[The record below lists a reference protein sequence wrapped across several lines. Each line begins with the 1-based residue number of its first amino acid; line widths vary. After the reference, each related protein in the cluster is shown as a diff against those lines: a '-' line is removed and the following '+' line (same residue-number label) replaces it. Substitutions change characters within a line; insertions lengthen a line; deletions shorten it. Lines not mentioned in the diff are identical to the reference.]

1 MNDCCAVAESLGI
14 MFQGSFCIQRRLFM
28 NDREFEEQL
37 QAMLQRNTAH
47 LSKQETVDAQ
57 IVDTIPQESASTE
70 KEVILYQTDDG
81 NINVSVFF
89 YNESFWLSQK
99 AMADLFGVDRTVIT
113 KHLSNIFSDKELD
126 KNSVCAI
133 FAHTASDGKKYNTQ
147 YYNLDAIISVGYRIN
162 SYKATKFRQWATKT
176 LREYMIK
183 GFVINDDMLKNGKS
197 FGKDY
202 FDELLERIK
211 EIRASERRFY
221 QKITDIY
228 AQCSYDYDPK
238 SETTRTFFQTVQNKL
253 LFAITGHTAP
263 EIIANRADSSKEH
276 MGMQTWK
283 NAPDGKILKSDVTVS
298 KNYLSQKELSGLND
312 IVNMYLDYAENQ
324 AKRNKLMSMN
334 DWITKLDSFL
344 NFNEYD
350 IMQNIGVISRKVADS
365 LAIKEYEK
373 YRIIQDDNYISDFDK
388 ATEKYL

>member
-1 MNDCCAVAESLGI
+1 MDD
-14 MFQGSFCIQRRLFM
+14 FK
-28 NDREFEEQL
+28 DQL
-37 QAMLQRNTAH
+37 QAMLLRNTSHTKEQSVAPTN
-47 LSKQETVDAQ
+47 SD
-57 IVDTIPQESASTE
+57 ESQVISPDSPA
-70 KEVILYQTDDG
+70 KEVVLYQTDDG
-81 NINVSVFF
+81 NVNVSVIY
-89 YNESFWLSQK
+89 YNESFWLTQK
-99 AMADLFGVDRTVIT
+99 AMGELFGVNSQAIT
-113 KHLSNIFSDKELD
+113 KHLRNIYEEGELSKEATCSKMEQVQIEGNREVKRNLD
-126 KNSVCAI
+126 
-133 FAHTASDGKKYNTQ
+133 F
-147 YYNLDAIISVGYRIN
+147 YNLDAIIAVGYRI
-162 SYKATKFRQWATKT
+162 SSMKATKFRQWATTT
-176 LREYMIK
+176 LKEYIIK
-183 GFVINDDMLKNGKS
+183 GFVLNDDMLKNGPK

-238 SETTRTFFQTVQNKL
+238 SETTRTFFKTVQNKL

-263 EIIANRADSSKEH
+263 EIIHDRADSTKDH

-298 KNYLSQKELSGLND
+298 KNYLSKEEISGLND

-344 NFNEYD
+344 QFNEYD
-350 IMQNIGVISRKVADS
+350 LMENLGIISREVANS

-373 YRIIQDDNYISDFDK
+373 YRVIQDDNYVSDFDK
-388 ATEKYL
+388 ATKKYLK

>member
-1 MNDCCAVAESLGI
+1 MPDGGRSYMDDFN
-14 MFQGSFCIQRRLFM
+14 
-28 NDREFEEQL
+28 NQL
-37 QAMLQRNTAH
+37 QAMLFRNTNH
-47 LSKQETVDAQ
+47 TEERPVVPSKSDEPQT
-57 IVDTIPQESASTE
+57 ISPDTPAR
-70 KEVILYQTDDG
+70 EVVLYQTDDG
-81 NINVSVFF
+81 NVNVSVI
-89 YNESFWLSQK
+89 YYDETFWLTQK
-99 AMADLFGVDRTVIT
+99 AMAELFGVNVPIIS
-113 KHLSNIFSDKELD
+113 KHLQNIYEDGELF
-126 KNSVCAI
+126 KNSTISKMETVRI
-133 FAHTASDGKKYNTQ
+133 EGTRQVKRTLD
-147 YYNLDAIISVGYRIN
+147 YYNLDAIIAVGYRVN
-162 SYKATKFRQWATKT
+162 SIKATKFRQWATAT
-176 LREYMIK
+176 LKEYMLK
-183 GFVINDDMLKNGKS
+183 GFVLNDDMLKNGPK

-202 FDELLERIK
+202 FDELLEKIK

-238 SETTRTFFQTVQNKL
+238 SEITRTFFKTVQNKL

-263 EIIANRADSSKEH
+263 EIIHDRADSTKEH

-298 KNYLSQKELSGLND
+298 KNYLSKEEMSGLND

-344 NFNEYD
+344 QFNEYD
-350 IMQNIGVISRKVADS
+350 LMENLGIVSREVADS

-373 YRIIQDDNYISDFDK
+373 YRVIQDNNYVSDFDE
-388 ATEKYL
+388 ATKKYLK

>member
-1 MNDCCAVAESLGI
+1 M
-14 MFQGSFCIQRRLFM
+14 LF
-28 NDREFEEQL
+28 
-37 QAMLQRNTAH
+37 RNTNH
-47 LSKQETVDAQ
+47 TEERPVVPSKSDEPQT
-57 IVDTIPQESASTE
+57 ISPDTPAR
-70 KEVILYQTDDG
+70 EVVLYQTDDG
-81 NINVSVFF
+81 NINVSVI
-89 YNESFWLSQK
+89 YYDETFWLTQK
-99 AMADLFGVDRTVIT
+99 AMAELFGVNVPIIS
-113 KHLSNIFSDKELD
+113 KHLQNIYEDGELF
-126 KNSVCAI
+126 KNSTISKMETVRI
-133 FAHTASDGKKYNTQ
+133 EGTRQVKRTLD
-147 YYNLDAIISVGYRIN
+147 YYNLDAIIAVGYRVN
-162 SYKATKFRQWATKT
+162 SIKATKFRQWATAT
-176 LREYMIK
+176 LKEYMLK
-183 GFVINDDMLKNGKS
+183 GFVLNDDMLKNGPK

-202 FDELLERIK
+202 FDELLEKIK

-238 SETTRTFFQTVQNKL
+238 SEITRTFFKTVQNKL

-263 EIIANRADSSKEH
+263 EIIHDRADSTKEH

-298 KNYLSQKELSGLND
+298 KNYLSKEEMSGLND

-344 NFNEYD
+344 QFNEYD
-350 IMQNIGVISRKVADS
+350 LMENLGIVSREVADS

-373 YRIIQDDNYISDFDK
+373 YRVIQDNNYVSDFDE
-388 ATEKYL
+388 ATKKYLK

>member
-1 MNDCCAVAESLGI
+1 
-14 MFQGSFCIQRRLFM
+14 M

-57 IVDTIPQESASTE
+57 IVETIPQESASTE

-81 NINVSVFF
+81 NMNVSVFF

-283 NAPDGKILKSDVTVS
+283 NAPNGKILKSDVTIS

-350 IMQNIGVISRKVADS
+350 IMQNIGVVSRKVADS

-373 YRIIQDDNYISDFDK
+373 YRIIQDDNYVSDFDK